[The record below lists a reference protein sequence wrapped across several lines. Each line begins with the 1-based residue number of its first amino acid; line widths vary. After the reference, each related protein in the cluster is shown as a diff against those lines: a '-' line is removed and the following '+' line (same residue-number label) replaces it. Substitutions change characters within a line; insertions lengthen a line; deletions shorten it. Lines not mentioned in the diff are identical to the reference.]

1 MIFIKESPFPPTGER
16 LSRNLEVLMK
26 KSLVCLLCLAAF
38 LFVASCASAP
48 APTEKPPVE
57 KSAAPAVVEVP
68 KPEAELKKAES
79 LKEAIDKYGLAS
91 AKPEEYQKGNDS
103 LKAGKDV
110 YGKDNKKAKELLDGA
125 AASYNTV
132 IETALSQRSK
142 DRSVERDTAKKKA
155 DQEKAARAASEKYGI
170 GEAKWKEAEA
180 LFAEKKYL
188 EAWEA
193 SGISIDAYNESYE
206 IAKAKRTKADDSLRK
221 TASEQTSTE
230 QVIKEVSKEIESN
243 QKQGAKP

>member
-1 MIFIKESPFPPTGER
+1 
-16 LSRNLEVLMK
+16 MK
-26 KSLVCLLCLAAF
+26 KSLIYLLCLAAF
-38 LFVASCASAP
+38 LFAISCASAP
-48 APTEKPPVE
+48 APAEKPPVE

-91 AKPEEYQKGNDS
+91 AKPDEFQKGNDS
-103 LKAGKDV
+103 LKAAKDV

-125 AASYNTV
+125 IANYDAV
-132 IETALSQRSK
+132 IETALSQK
-142 DRSVERDTAKKKA
+142 TNDRSLERDIAKKKA

-170 GEAKWKEAEA
+170 GEAKWKEAET
-180 LFAEKKYL
+180 LFAGKKYL

-193 SGISIDAYNESYE
+193 SGASIDAYNESYE
-206 IAKAKRTKADDSLRK
+206 LAKAKRTKADDSLKK
-221 TASEQTSTE
+221 TASAQNSAE
-230 QVIKEVSKEIESN
+230 QVIKEVSKEIEGN